1 MLARVGGTQGA
12 GGVAATAAGGRCNSG
27 QTSMDA
33 SLPFCSLWATVPA
46 CVRFARRRFFGT
58 WLAALS
64 DKRGRAKI
72 LVRVERL
79 ARGNAGQVAPVG
91 SGVSELKIDF
101 GPGYRLYF
109 QNRGGAIVLL
119 LCGGDKS
126 TQSKDIARAKALARD
141 YQE

>member
-1 MLARVGGTQGA
+1 MREM
-12 GGVAATAAGGRCNSG
+12 R
-27 QTSMDA
+27 QTEVFRS
-33 SLPFCSLWATVPA
+33 
-46 CVRFARRRFFGT
+46 
-58 WLAALS
+58 WLVALS
-64 DKRGRAKI
+64 DQRVRAKI

-79 ARGNAGQVAPVG
+79 ARGNAGHVAPVG

-101 GPGYRLYF
+101 GPGYRVYF